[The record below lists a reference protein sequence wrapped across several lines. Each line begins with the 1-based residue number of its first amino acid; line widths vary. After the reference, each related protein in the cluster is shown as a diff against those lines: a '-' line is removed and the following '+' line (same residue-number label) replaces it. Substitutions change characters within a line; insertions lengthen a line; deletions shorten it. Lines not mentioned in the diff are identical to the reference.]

1 MIAVKSRLAE
11 GARRW
16 LVAGAIS
23 LPLFFASLW
32 VVVTTIPYPK
42 DPGVPTFSIVASA
55 VFVSALAIEELIGS
69 DIRRILGNR

>member
-1 MIAVKSRLAE
+1 MIAVKTPFST

-16 LVAGAIS
+16 IAAAAIA

-55 VFVSALAIEELIGS
+55 VFVSALAVEELIGAEV
-69 DIRRILGNR
+69 RRFLGNR